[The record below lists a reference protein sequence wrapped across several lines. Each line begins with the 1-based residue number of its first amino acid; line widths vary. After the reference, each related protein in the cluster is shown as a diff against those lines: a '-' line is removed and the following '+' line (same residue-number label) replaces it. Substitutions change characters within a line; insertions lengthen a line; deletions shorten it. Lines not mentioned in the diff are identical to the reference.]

1 MKSKTGH
8 HSEEGYK
15 GSSGAVCFGVLRR
28 TLPRS
33 SGFTPQGLSRN
44 PSEHVFPTRGV
55 FPRGFTLVEVVVA
68 AAVLIILII
77 GLSGVF
83 ARGVSGF
90 KQAQL
95 MTLGQNLAEF
105 LVEDVKNLAPSVL
118 NKLVLGEYQNVNYP
132 YPTTDAEALTNDGY
146 PWMYDSGKLRTDFK
160 LDWIERLGEGFLAG
174 GYASTVPMLPNDT
187 DVLLGDNIA
196 VRAYIT
202 MDDGTTYWKDSEEDG
217 WYYTDGSGNRHDLP
231 EAPVQPPF
239 QTDDPHYYYQIVLQK
254 EAYPQFSRR
263 IRIAEYD
270 WDTPLSSDAW
280 DPHLPSEFRDG
291 LPAPTTRSKYEYEVT
306 IWYRRNGID
315 SVLIRTGGTIGSP
328 FGCHEVL
335 GSAAS

>member
-1 MKSKTGH
+1 VRNRTKC
-8 HSEEGYK
+8 HSEEGYTG
-15 GSSGAVCFGVLRR
+15 GSNAARFGLLRR
-28 TLPRS
+28 ASLRS
-33 SGFTPQGLSRN
+33 VGFTPRGLVRN
-44 PSEHVFPTRGV
+44 
-55 FPRGFTLVEVVVA
+55 PRGFTLVEVVVA
-68 AAVLIILII
+68 AAVLIIRII

-105 LVEDVKNLAPSVL
+105 LVEDVKNLLPSVL
-118 NKLVLGEYQNVNYP
+118 HQLVQGEYQNVNYP
-132 YPTTDAEALTNDGY
+132 YPDAADDAY
-146 PWMYDSGKLRTDFK
+146 ADDAQPWMYDSGKLQTDFK
-160 LDWIERLGEGFLAG
+160 VDAITSIVGTEETFVAG
-174 GYASTVPMLPNDT
+174 THAMPDVPGVAE
-187 DVLLGDNIA
+187 VLLGSNVVVERYGVGPNEGDPD
-196 VRAYIT
+196 YWE
-202 MDDGTTYWKDSEEDG
+202 DDEG
-217 WYYTDGSGNRHDLP
+217 WYYWTGETRTRLTGVPPLGTD
-231 EAPVQPPF
+231 
-239 QTDDPHYYYQIVLQK
+239 YYYQVVLQR
-254 EAYPQFSRR
+254 EAYPQFSRQ

-270 WDTPLSSDAW
+270 WDTPLSSDVW
-280 DPHLPSEFRDG
+280 ESSLPSEFRDG